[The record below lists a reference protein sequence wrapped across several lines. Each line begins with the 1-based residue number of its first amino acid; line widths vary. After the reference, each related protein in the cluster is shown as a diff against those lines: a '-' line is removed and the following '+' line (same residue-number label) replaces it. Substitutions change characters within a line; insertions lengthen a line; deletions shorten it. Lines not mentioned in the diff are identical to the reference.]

1 MVVESSIVDCSA
13 VRILGLVGQRFL
25 LLRRR
30 FEAGGERE
38 GEREDIADE
47 PSPLIDDEPPLL
59 NTISGEGDLRN
70 YHSLGPFSFLALSL
84 CFGSAPRDDR
94 ASGHC
99 RDGSLPRGLRQSINR
114 LRRTALTP
122 LRPSA

>member
-1 MVVESSIVDCSA
+1 MVESSIVDCSA

-47 PSPLIDDEPPLL
+47 ASPLIDDDPPLL
-59 NTISGEGDLRN
+59 NTISGGGRSSQLIISVE
-70 YHSLGPFSFLALSL
+70 PFSGIVIVS
-84 CFGSAPRDDR
+84 GSVLVLRER
-94 ASGHC
+94 AA
-99 RDGSLPRGLRQSINR
+99 
-114 LRRTALTP
+114 RR
-122 LRPSA
+122 